1 MTTMNSN
8 EYSAIILSFQE
19 LHGLKQILLDI
30 ERDCKCQEIK
40 PPAYV
45 ESLIKKIEL
54 TTPLPLD
61 DLLDDSDTN
70 EPSLNPLKDC
80 PSTST

>member
-1 MTTMNSN
+1 MKSAD
-8 EYSAIILSFQE
+8 EYSPIILSYQE
-19 LHGLKQILLDI
+19 LHGLKQILLDV
-30 ERDCKCQEIK
+30 ERHCKCQEIK

-45 ESLIKKIEL
+45 ESLLKKIEY